1 MRQLT
6 AQRDAGLRV
15 ILVTG
20 RCLEDLDR
28 DFADVVAAVEA
39 VVAQNGA
46 LLRIDGEVE
55 ELQPPVSTQVRDA
68 LGRAGITFR
77 PGRVI
82 LDCRADDALAI
93 AGILGDLG
101 SDVQAIR
108 NRGQLML
115 LPAGVTKAS
124 GLAAALHALGIS
136 PHNTMAVGDA
146 ENDLAMLHL
155 AEVAVAVANALPA
168 VLEAADLV
176 LPLEAGAGVQ
186 SLLTH
191 PILTG
196 EARMTIPRRDLR
208 IGETAAGQPVTVP
221 AADANILITGESGSG
236 KSHLAGL
243 LIERWLAAGYSALII
258 DLEGDYLGLDHLTN
272 VVVLGGEEPPVAVE
286 LMALLRQAGVSA
298 VVDLTGVAPQRMP
311 DYLEHLADVIA
322 AERAEW
328 GLPHWIVLDEAQAF
342 AGAVTALHRIIRP
355 SDRGYCVITYRP
367 QDLRRDLLHSV
378 DIQLTPLPSAL
389 SSPHEATIVSSDSPS
404 RRFVMDPRRTRHVR
418 HWHKYTTQALPEDL
432 WFTFTEPSGKVIGH
446 ASTIAEFVRG
456 VRSVDAG
463 VIWWHLSRGDFS
475 RWLAISLGDPDP
487 AALAATTERD
497 AIARHAAD
505 IHSARRRL
513 LALIEDLYRL
523 DPAPEAD
530 AEPEP
535 A

>member
-39 VVAQNGA
+39 VVAENGA

-236 KSHLAGL
+236 KSHLARHGSPPHPARPAL
-243 LIERWLAAGYSALII
+243 AQVHDPSAAGGSVVHLHRAVRQ
-258 DLEGDYLGLDHLTN
+258 GHRPRLDHRR
-272 VVVLGGEEPPVAVE
+272 V
-286 LMALLRQAGVSA
+286 
-298 VVDLTGVAPQRMP
+298 
-311 DYLEHLADVIA
+311 
-322 AERAEW
+322 RAW
-328 GLPHWIVLDEAQAF
+328 
-342 AGAVTALHRIIRP
+342 RP
-355 SDRGYCVITYRP
+355 
-367 QDLRRDLLHSV
+367 
-378 DIQLTPLPSAL
+378 
-389 SSPHEATIVSSDSPS
+389 
-404 RRFVMDPRRTRHVR
+404 
-418 HWHKYTTQALPEDL
+418 
-432 WFTFTEPSGKVIGH
+432 
-446 ASTIAEFVRG
+446 VRG
-456 VRSVDAG
+456 
-463 VIWWHLSRGDFS
+463 RGCDLVASF
-475 RWLAISLGDPDP
+475 A
-487 AALAATTERD
+487 
-497 AIARHAAD
+497 
-505 IHSARRRL
+505 RRL
-513 LALIEDLYRL
+513 LPVARDQPR
-523 DPAPEAD
+523 
-530 AEPEP
+530 
-535 A
+535 